1 MYNFDKLK
9 KEQKLFKEGA
19 LKLHNPQWEAIGQ
32 KIAQMRIFTDMVL
45 PDKKHLLNIN
55 GINCFPR
62 GDLVAISGKEK
73 CGKTTD
79 CRIIVSA
86 LMKGEYMGVKAVER
100 QQDARVLWIDTEQ
113 ARQTSRA
120 VCRGIEL
127 MCGHVPPPD
136 RFIYFALREYPD
148 RQEMTEVMRML
159 FDEYRPDIAIID
171 GIRDFIPDFNDVVE
185 SAEIVLE
192 CMRLSSGVDAETAR
206 KKGLNERPP
215 CCVCCIL
222 HQNKPKDDNNMRGHL
237 GTELSNKA
245 GEVWEATQDDDHV
258 FTFQQTRS
266 RTRPVDDPLRYKV
279 LTVIYNDH
287 DGGKSEEIGMP
298 ELWSVEPAAG
308 AASANSATAAV
319 GAASANSA
327 TAAAAAPSAS
337 STRLHPP
344 VRYIRT
350 SKGWY
355 PMDQNTAFFM
365 FWTVMGKSGW
375 EFNELKQAF
384 TSYWGV
390 DHFVFN
396 DLVKLTDH
404 HVYRVIENGRKLWL
418 YNGPRPDPEN
428 PENPEVECET

>member
-1 MYNFDKLK
+1 MSKTDLLK
-9 KEQKLFKEGA
+9 ENVALLKSGA
-19 LKLHNPQWEAIGQ
+19 VTLHNPLFEKLLGQ
-32 KIAQMRIFTDMVL
+32 ITKYRIRSRTPLAEM
-45 PDKKHLLNIN
+45 KHLLNIN

-86 LMKGEYMGVKAVER
+86 LMKGEYMGVKALEENV
-100 QQDARVLWIDTEQ
+100 RVLWIDTEQ
-113 ARQTSRA
+113 ASQTSRA

-127 MCGHVPPPD
+127 MCGTEPPD
-136 RFIYFALREYPD
+136 DRFFYFALREYPD
-148 RQEMTEVMRML
+148 REEMTDVMRAL
-159 FDEYRPDIAIID
+159 FNEFRPDIAIID

-192 CMRLSSGVDAETAR
+192 CMRLSSGVSAEKAR
-206 KKGLNERPP
+206 ETGLVERPP

-258 FTFQQTRS
+258 FMFAQTRS

-279 LTVIYNDH
+279 QSQYFTDTGT
-287 DGGKSEEIGMP
+287 DKPEEIGIP
-298 ELWSVEPAAG
+298 ELWSVEP
-308 AASANSATAAV
+308 AV

-327 TAAAAAPSAS
+327 TAAAAASAAAPSAS

-344 VRYIRT
+344 VRNIRT

-390 DHFVFN
+390 DHYVFN